1 MGRGRADEGD
11 ESERVMP
18 ADLKARI
25 LGLVDDAVSDLL
37 YYDRKNDEEISS
49 DAIDKAVRDGVI
61 SIDEMVQKFRDCL
74 VKGLRDA

>member
-1 MGRGRADEGD
+1 
-11 ESERVMP
+11 MP